1 MSIINDFVAYVKQ
14 TWENRP
20 STKSPVSAERLGYME
35 DGIKENSDAIEK
47 VAAAV
52 LSTIVNDPD
61 KIASMA
67 ALYAV
72 NQTVAANAVAITE
85 LNSKKVQTID
95 FNGNTNDAGT
105 LLLNINDKIP
115 IGIRSDANYT
125 FSLYFSTTYGF
136 GYSVKHPN
144 GEVVKNTAI
153 NCRYWC
159 IPIQ

>member
-20 STKSPVSAERLGYME
+20 STKSPVSAGRLGHME

-72 NQTVAANAVAITE
+72 NQTVAANAAAIAE
-85 LNSKKVQTID
+85 LNSKFQRNNFYGTIMFNVGD
-95 FNGNTNDAGT
+95 FGHAIQFVDTDGSVYSLAFDDNAIFLDTYKDGT
-105 LLLNINDKIP
+105 WVRTWTK
-115 IGIRSDANYT
+115 
-125 FSLYFSTTYGF
+125 
-136 GYSVKHPN
+136 
-144 GEVVKNTAI
+144 
-153 NCRYWC
+153 
-159 IPIQ
+159 